1 VAEALA
7 LEVPVAEAVK
17 VPQADMEAEAL
28 ALLLQVTSIM
38 HSLEQGAELI
48 QLGQGKQASCPSR
61 GL

>member
-1 VAEALA
+1 VDAVAAVDA
-7 LEVPVAEAVK
+7 VADVEGAAV
-17 VPQADMEAEAL
+17 AEAL